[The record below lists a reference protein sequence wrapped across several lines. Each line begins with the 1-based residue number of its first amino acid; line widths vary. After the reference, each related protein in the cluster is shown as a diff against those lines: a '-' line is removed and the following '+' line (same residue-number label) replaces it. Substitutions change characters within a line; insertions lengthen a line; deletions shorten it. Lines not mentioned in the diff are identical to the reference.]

1 MKKNKKKFIVKL
13 NLLAYPRTL
22 LTDLPEDKQMRV
34 RKDQKFINKNGV
46 TYVKH
51 NGEMRNGSYIEFTC
65 ANQKL
70 QFALYKEITHELKVN
85 EIKILS
91 GKTDENFDDFEVDC
105 MQLIRRAHKKYTKLY
120 GKHRATRNDYSYKY
134 VYHESTPI
142 QGSDDLRVGPI
153 QSFKMNLLEGVT
165 MYTKEIV
172 NYDKFS
178 IDNLINDDTKVD
190 KTNIHTFGLNRLN
203 SVKITEV
210 EHYSRGDKKFVLES
224 EDEKTTI
231 KSTN

>member
-1 MKKNKKKFIVKL
+1 MKTKKKFIVKL

-22 LTDLPEDKQMRV
+22 LTDLPEDKRMRI

-46 TYVKH
+46 TYIKH
-51 NGEMRNGSYIEFTC
+51 NGEMHNGGYIEFTC
-65 ANQKL
+65 AKQKL
-70 QFALYKEITHELKVN
+70 QFALYKEIVHELKVN

-91 GKTDENFDDFEVDC
+91 GDTNENFDDFEVDC
-105 MQLIRRAHKKYTKLY
+105 MKLIRRAHKKYTKLY

-134 VYHESTPI
+134 VSHADSPV

-153 QSFKMNLLEGVT
+153 QTFKMNLLEGVT

-172 NYDKFS
+172 NYDNFV
-178 IDNLINDDTKVD
+178 IDNLVDVDTKVD

-203 SVKITEV
+203 SVKITDC
-210 EHYSRGDKKFVLES
+210 EHYSRGDKKFVLETEEEETPVES
-224 EDEKTTI
+224 A
-231 KSTN
+231 N

>member
-1 MKKNKKKFIVKL
+1 MNTKKKFIVKL
-13 NLLAYPRTL
+13 NLLAYSLTL
-22 LTDLPEDKQMRV
+22 LTDLPEDKKMRI

-65 ANQKL
+65 TNQKL
-70 QFALYKEITHELKVN
+70 QFALYKEIVHELKLN

-91 GKTDENFDDFEVDC
+91 GNTDENFDDFEVDC
-105 MQLIRRAHKKYTKLY
+105 MQLIRISKNKYKNLY
-120 GKHRATRNDYSYKY
+120 GKHRAPRNDYKYKY
-134 VYHESTPI
+134 VSHEKSLI

-153 QSFKMNLLEGVT
+153 QSFKMSLLEGVT

-172 NYDKFS
+172 NYDNFA
-178 IDNLINDDTKVD
+178 IDNLVDADTKVD

-203 SVKITEV
+203 AVKITDC
-210 EHYSRGDKKFVLES
+210 EHYSRGDKRFVLET
-224 EDEKTTI
+224 EDEEI
-231 KSTN
+231 PAKSTN

>member
-1 MKKNKKKFIVKL
+1 MKTKKKFIVKL
-13 NLLAYPRTL
+13 NLLAYPRTI
-22 LTDLPEDKQMRV
+22 LTDLPEDNKMRI

-65 ANQKL
+65 TNQKL
-70 QFALYKEITHELKVN
+70 QFALYKEIVHELKLN

-91 GKTDENFDDFEVDC
+91 GNTDENFDDFEVDC

-120 GKHRATRNDYSYKY
+120 GKHRVTRNDYKYKY
-134 VYHESTPI
+134 VSHEKSPI

-153 QSFKMNLLEGVT
+153 QSFKMSLLEGVT

-172 NYDKFS
+172 NYDNFA
-178 IDNLINDDTKVD
+178 IDNLVDADTKVD

-203 SVKITEV
+203 AVKITDC
-210 EHYSRGDKKFVLES
+210 EHYSRGDKRFVLET
-224 EDEKTTI
+224 EDEETPA